1 MIRFPSERTWQMI
14 TQNLNLLSPLVN
26 VSAISSKRLLNQS
39 DNSIGFEITNSAF
52 SMAFAGGLVFFKN
65 YPTPQ
70 NIQDLR
76 RMMDVLTDSLI
87 EETL

>member
-1 MIRFPSERTWQMI
+1 MTPI
-14 TQNLNLLSPLVN
+14 TNPLSPPVN

-39 DNSIGFEITNSAF
+39 DNSNGFEITNSDF
-52 SMAFAGGLVFFKN
+52 SMAFAGGLVFFKD

-76 RMMDVLTDSLI
+76 RMMDILTDSLI